1 MAAILVVDDEQAI
14 RGALADTLAYLGYE
28 VATANNGTEG
38 LQLFLKDS
46 FELVV
51 TDLQMPGMDGWTLAQ
66 RIKEASPNTP
76 VILITGSEKEMIL
89 KKLKGNSINSVMF
102 KPFTLQDL
110 EHTVQGIL
118 ENVVSPLWKSRNRA

>member
-1 MAAILVVDDEQAI
+1 MAAILVVDDEQAV
-14 RGALADTLAYLGYE
+14 RRALADTLAYLGYE

-46 FELVV
+46 FKLVV

-89 KKLKGNSINSVMF
+89 KRLKGGSIDSVLF

-110 EHTVQGIL
+110 EHAVQGIL
-118 ENVVSPLWKSRNRA
+118 DNTVLPLWTSQNRA